1 MKTFNEDDGLTSGIG
16 ESSNIAGL
24 GIGGR
29 ASRNGSRPASSMS
42 MYSDIAS
49 VSAMSDETNMNVSPL
64 LTHTNNN
71 PGGVT
76 NFTSP
81 SQRPK
86 LSRVDTW
93 NLINDVKKLK
103 SKGFA
108 KDKMKVRNLDQGK
121 KDISKSTGGGAGLAA
136 VAASGFKKPR
146 LTKVSTIEDLLGKKD
161 FQFDQLVSQS
171 NANANPKPS
180 HTQGVSQPP
189 SRSPSPA
196 LALRLLAN
204 NGSAAHDTHLH
215 TSPEQK
221 LKALLDKQRA
231 LVNGAT
237 SVMGTSSDSYKP
249 PSSTS
254 NLNKSSNVTNSDN
267 FEFHE
272 IYDSNNS
279 ANARDH
285 GDAEIVNMEM
295 FNLTPEGTA
304 DSQTNNNRNNNNTT
318 TTTTTTT
325 TTDAN
330 TNRSKNNKRQG
341 QNGHEVMDI
350 TLDDYFRE
358 NEW

>member
-1 MKTFNEDDGLTSGIG
+1 
-16 ESSNIAGL
+16 
-24 GIGGR
+24 
-29 ASRNGSRPASSMS
+29 
-42 MYSDIAS
+42 
-49 VSAMSDETNMNVSPL
+49 
-64 LTHTNNN
+64 
-71 PGGVT
+71 
-76 NFTSP
+76 
-81 SQRPK
+81 
-86 LSRVDTW
+86 
-93 NLINDVKKLK
+93 
-103 SKGFA
+103 
-108 KDKMKVRNLDQGK
+108 
-121 KDISKSTGGGAGLAA
+121 
-136 VAASGFKKPR
+136 
-146 LTKVSTIEDLLGKKD
+146 
-161 FQFDQLVSQS
+161 LVSQS

-341 QNGHEVMDI
+341 QNGNEVMDI